1 MMQQVRRKNER
12 SNIMMMLIMFMV
24 LLMNAAQVFAEEE
37 EEEGVAKE
45 TLYYSMSKALVV
57 DLPQGSGMRLLQVS
71 VSLAVIGGDE
81 DLASLKKHEPMLRNY
96 FLMVIR
102 NQESEKLRSSAGK
115 EALQVALLE
124 EANKMLEKVS
134 VKTKIENVFFT
145 SFVMQ

>member
-1 MMQQVRRKNER
+1 MMQQVRPKHEG
-12 SNIMMMLIMFMV
+12 SKIMMMLIIFMV
-24 LLMNAAQVFAEEE
+24 LSVNAAKVFAEDEE
-37 EEEGVAKE
+37 VVVKE

-57 DLPQGSGMRLLQVS
+57 DLPKGSSMRLLQVS
-71 VSLAVIGGDE
+71 VSLSIIGSDE
-81 DLASLKKHEPMLRNY
+81 DLSKLKKHEPMLRNY

-102 NQESEKLRSSAGK
+102 NQEPEKLRSSAGK

>member
-12 SNIMMMLIMFMV
+12 SIMMVLIIFMV
-24 LLMNAAQVFAEEE
+24 LLVNSVQVFAEED
-37 EEEGVAKE
+37 EGAVKE

-57 DLPQGSGMRLLQVS
+57 DLPKGSGMRLLQVA
-71 VSLAVIGGDE
+71 VSLAVIGSDE
-81 DLASLKKHEPMLRNY
+81 DLANLKKHEPMLRNY

-102 NQESEKLRSSAGK
+102 NQEPDKLRSSAGK
-115 EALQVALLE
+115 ETLQTALLK

>member
-1 MMQQVRRKNER
+1 MMQQVRPKHEG
-12 SNIMMMLIMFMV
+12 SKIMMMLIIFMV
-24 LLMNAAQVFAEEE
+24 LSVNAAKVFAEDEE
-37 EEEGVAKE
+37 EVVVKE

-57 DLPQGSGMRLLQVS
+57 DLPKESSMRLLQVS
-71 VSLAVIGGDE
+71 VSLSIIGSDE
-81 DLASLKKHEPMLRNY
+81 DLSTLKKHEPMLRNY

-102 NQESEKLRSSAGK
+102 NQEPENLRSSEGK